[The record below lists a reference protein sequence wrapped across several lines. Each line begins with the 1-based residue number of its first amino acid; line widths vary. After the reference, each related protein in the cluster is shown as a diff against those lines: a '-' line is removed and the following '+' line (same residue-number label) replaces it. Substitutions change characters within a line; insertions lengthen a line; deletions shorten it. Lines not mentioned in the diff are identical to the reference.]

1 MFLFTTPTARDAM
14 PAASPASTPVVDAIR
29 QGAERTG
36 VGFDYLLSTAQR
48 ESALDPKAQ
57 ARGSSASGLFQFVE
71 QTWLGM
77 MKNEGG
83 KAGLTDYARAISARQ
98 DGTYT
103 VDDPSMRRTILDLR
117 QDPAVASVMA
127 GALTQ
132 KNREALTS
140 ELGRE
145 PTGGELY
152 VAHFLGSGGAA
163 DLVKAAATNPSRPI
177 ASDFPDAAAANR
189 SIFFDPQ
196 GRARGAGEV
205 YALLTR
211 SQSVPSAATT
221 AAPAFAPDRPL
232 AFASQDGPAF
242 HGLFQSGGRTGPISD
257 SVAKLWRS
265 SRPDAGTRVAAL
277 SFFPNSA
284 GGSVRAVEEPAIA
297 EAPASRAV
305 VVPLPPRRPDTPAKS
320 GGAPLDLSAFM
331 KARKA

>member
-1 MFLFTTPTARDAM
+1 MFLFTTPTGRDPA
-14 PAASPASTPVVDAIR
+14 PAASLPANTPVVDAIR
-29 QGAERTG
+29 QGAARTG

-77 MKNEGG
+77 VKSEGG
-83 KAGLTDYARAISARQ
+83 KAGLTDYARAISTRQ
-98 DGTYT
+98 DGTYA
-103 VDDPSMRRTILDLR
+103 VDDPSLRRAILDLR

-132 KNREALTS
+132 KNREVLTS
-140 ELGRE
+140 GLGRE

-152 VAHFLGSGGAA
+152 VAHFLGAAGAA
-163 DLVKAAATNPSRPI
+163 ELVKTAASNPSRPI

-196 GRARGAGEV
+196 GRPRGAGEV

-211 SQSVPSAATT
+211 SQAASSGATF
-221 AAPAFAPDRPL
+221 APAFAPDRPV
-232 AFASQDGPAF
+232 AFARQDGPAF
-242 HGLFQSGGRTGPISD
+242 HGLFQTDGRTGPISD

-265 SRPDAGTRVAAL
+265 SRADAGVQVAAL
-277 SFFPNSA
+277 NYFPNSA
-284 GGSVRAVEEPAIA
+284 GGSVRSPQ
-297 EAPASRAV
+297 EAPADEAPRTV
-305 VVPLPPRRPDTPAKS
+305 VMPLPPRRPDNPTR
-320 GGAPLDLSAFM
+320 APLDLSAFM
-331 KARKA
+331 KAHRA